1 MYRKNDYKN
10 RRQELKR
17 AKLYLLAAGV
27 LVLGA
32 LLFYEEKGTEE
43 PEKYE
48 QEEQPAGSGN
58 TGVSGTNDMEETEE
72 AGKEKEEEKEEE
84 KEVPEEPAPQPLEYS
99 GSIRVLL
106 KTDNYEKEIH
116 EKIELSS
123 ASGQDLAVY
132 DGETEE
138 MIDSGSFLSFTRE
151 EDTLFLNG
159 EPLAALPK
167 RLVIRTAEG
176 DGAGIALDSVK
187 RDYGTPVYEGALE
200 VWPAEEGFYL
210 VNELP
215 FETYLKYVVPSE
227 MPSGYE
233 KEALK
238 AQAVCARTYAC
249 KQLQSYDF
257 PECRAHV
264 DDSVSYQVYNNTG
277 AAESTS
283 QAVDETAGLILTCEG
298 LPVTAYYFSTSCG
311 ATGTEEIWWEGNAAL
326 TPYLS
331 AKTVDA
337 EGAAVDLSEEEA
349 FAEFLEEE
357 NPDCFDA
364 DVSWYRWKVQADLD
378 TLTDNVN
385 AALKGR
391 YLANPEALLTEEN
404 GSFASREIES
414 IGRIQGIEVL
424 ERNAGGAVVKLQIR
438 GSEHTIHVMTEYN
451 VRALLNPKD
460 CTVIRRDGT
469 AVEGLSLLPSACVVI
484 TPVFDEEGELS
495 AWHFEGGGYGH
506 GVGLSQNGANGMAKQ
521 GMGYEEILQF
531 YYTGAELTA
540 VTDLW

>member
-1 MYRKNDYKN
+1 MYGNEY
-10 RRQELKR
+10 RRNSQEALKK
-17 AKLYLLAAGV
+17 AKLGLLAIGV
-27 LVLGA
+27 LILGA
-32 LLFYEEKGTEE
+32 LLFYGEGQGQENGLSPGSTETAEATGKAGESEE
-43 PEKYE
+43 PEK
-48 QEEQPAGSGN
+48 S
-58 TGVSGTNDMEETEE
+58 
-72 AGKEKEEEKEEE
+72 EKPEEEGKAGEPGEPEEE
-84 KEVPEEPAPQPLEYS
+84 PDSLPLSYD

-106 KTDNYEKEIH
+106 KTDNYEKELH
-116 EKIELSS
+116 ETVELSS

-132 DGETEE
+132 DGETGE
-138 MIDSGSFLSFTRE
+138 MIDSGNLLSFVKE
-151 EDTLFLNG
+151 EDTLFLND
-159 EPLAALPK
+159 EPLAALPEH
-167 RLVIRTAEG
+167 LVIQTAEG
-176 DGAGIALDSVK
+176 DGAGIALDCVK
-187 RDYGTPVYEGALE
+187 RGHGTPIYEGTME

-227 MPSGYE
+227 MPSGYA

-283 QAVDETAGLILTCEG
+283 QAVDETSGLILTYKG

-337 EGAAVDLSEEEA
+337 QGEAVDLSGEEA
-349 FAEFLEEE
+349 FLEFLERED
-357 NPDCFDA
+357 PDCFDA
-364 DVSWYRWKVQADLD
+364 DISWYRWEAQADLD
-378 TLTDNVN
+378 TLTDHVN
-385 AALKGR
+385 AALKSR
-391 YLANPEALLTEEN
+391 YLANPEAVLTEED
-404 GSFASREIES
+404 GSFISREIES

-451 VRALLNPKD
+451 VRALLNLEG
-460 CTVIRRDGT
+460 CTIVRRDGT
-469 AVEGLSLLPSACVVI
+469 AVEGTSLLPSACVSF
-484 TPVFDEEGELS
+484 TPVFDEEGKLS
-495 AWHFEGGGYGH
+495 AWKFEGGGYGH

-521 GMGYEEILQF
+521 GMGYEEILRF
-531 YYTGAELTA
+531 YYTGVELTA
-540 VTDLW
+540 ITDLW